1 MGLPEGADISTG
13 DADEVARGQAVLER
27 ALEILADLGSEHLC
41 GVLYERLKKYPGPA
55 TPQGR
60 RASQDV
66 IGHIAQRAADLG
78 ITVSLEVVNRYEQNL
93 FNTADAALEYI
104 EQIGVNS
111 LKVHLDSYHMNIEES
126 DMYLPVLAAAR
137 RTPRVRP
144 HR

>member
-1 MGLPEGADISTG
+1 M
-13 DADEVARGQAVLER
+13 
-27 ALEILADLGSEHLC
+27 
-41 GVLYERLKKYPGPA
+41 
-55 TPQGR
+55 
-60 RASQDV
+60 
-66 IGHIAQRAADLG
+66 
-78 ITVSLEVVNRYEQNL
+78 VNRYEQNL